1 MSIVN
6 FRKQSQEK
14 LRILVGRTATEEDR
28 RRERTSDTFVEKNY
42 YKVTE
47 IVTGTFIGS
56 EDTYTEYKAVQ
67 VDPDGTEVENGVI
80 FDSDQTPTN
89 DIDKPTYLSNLQI
102 NEELFS
108 GTVELDKAYQ
118 VEEIDGDEFG
128 DDPQYFIIPKGGAG
142 GGSRDFYFQ
151 IVSKDDSFLQT
162 NSYYAKYSCYLY
174 NNLDFNFYDRS
185 GLEDVYLPRYFE
197 KFGVLPIGYKHG
209 YVSKDSFTDN
219 YIFKEL
225 DVLGNATIISGQGT
239 SYDAD
244 IKVGN
249 YTIPSVNVRARN
261 IGFGDLLPTQSFQCK
276 FGVEVND
283 SSDGQWYINPAT
295 FGTSDSGF
303 L

>member
-14 LRILVGRTATEEDR
+14 LRILVGKTATEEDR

-128 DDPQYFIIPKGGAG
+128 DDPRYYIIPKGGAG
-142 GGSRDFYFQ
+142 GGIFRLKSKESNLVEYSILTEVGFDLIDDLDNILEVDVPVIQRKFFQCEFYENE
-151 IVSKDDSFLQT
+151 IL
-162 NSYYAKYSCYLY
+162 YAK
-174 NNLDFNFYDRS
+174 LDGNGAYDLSPFMS
-185 GLEDVYLPRYFE
+185 GV
-197 KFGVLPIGYKHG
+197 GV
-209 YVSKDSFTDN
+209 
-219 YIFKEL
+219 
-225 DVLGNATIISGQGT
+225 GNA
-239 SYDAD
+239 
-244 IKVGN
+244 
-249 YTIPSVNVRARN
+249 
-261 IGFGDLLPTQSFQCK
+261 
-276 FGVEVND
+276 
-283 SSDGQWYINPAT
+283 
-295 FGTSDSGF
+295 
-303 L
+303 